1 MNEVNPIIL
10 FISIVIVLWGVIN
23 YDIFVSLWNKRK
35 KRKALKEFNEGDEYI
50 KKINKITKYKKT

>member
-23 YDIFVSLWNKRK
+23 YDIFVSLWK
-35 KRKALKEFNEGDEYI
+35 KRKERKAMKEFDDNDAYI
-50 KKINKITKYKKT
+50 KKINKITKYKKG